1 MGFNIPCL
9 VLGLISNAYAVP
21 VANIVGLSHA
31 SVTAHNG
38 NFPHVNYEFLKEGR
52 PRKIKL
58 EKGLPEFK
66 FPSHQPS
73 LANAAVETVLA
84 GFGTT
89 GSALNDFVG
98 VDMEE
103 NQDHSRTF
111 DFNVTSVILLEPAGI
126 YCPCVGTATILFKHQ
141 TVIGTLI
148 SYERR
153 FPAVEGEEAQ
163 KGRKERIIKERIQK
177 TKTICLEFVP
187 PGARYMS
194 SPSHVEG
201 LKRADLH
208 GVCC

>member
-1 MGFNIPCL
+1 
-9 VLGLISNAYAVP
+9 
-21 VANIVGLSHA
+21 
-31 SVTAHNG
+31 
-38 NFPHVNYEFLKEGR
+38 
-52 PRKIKL
+52 
-58 EKGLPEFK
+58 
-66 FPSHQPS
+66 
-73 LANAAVETVLA
+73 
-84 GFGTT
+84 
-89 GSALNDFVG
+89 
-98 VDMEE
+98 MEE

-201 LKRADLH
+201 LKRADYISVRIRKTELE
-208 GVCC
+208 G